1 MPACKPM
8 WPATALGAT
17 RALRQL
23 PGGAAL
29 PVLAMTAG
37 AMTED
42 RVACLAAGMNHII
55 TKPVDPADLYAALLR
70 WLPGPAPDTGIGTGT
85 GPAPAGAPA
94 DPSTGATRPLPS
106 SLLPF
111 LDSAPAAA
119 PLSALGPADPSS
131 PTGAAGLAV
140 DTWPDSWADTRAR
153 IDGLD
158 TAVGLHL
165 VGGRLAV
172 YQRVLRRFV
181 EHPGGDAGQLR
192 AAANDPAASADMA
205 RWCHTLKGV
214 AGALGAQPLA
224 AQAARLES
232 ALLGHDAQGAV
243 AIDVAARTAAT
254 LALAAALDTLLAA
267 IDAALA
273 DPAA

>member
-23 PGGAAL
+23 PGGVAL
-29 PVLAMTAG
+29 TVLATTAG

-55 TKPVDPADLYAALLR
+55 TKPVDPADLHAALLR
-70 WLPGPAPDTGIGTGT
+70 WLPGPAPDTGTGTGTGT
-85 GPAPAGAPA
+85 GPEPAGAPA
-94 DPSTGATRPLPS
+94 DPSTGATRPMPS
-106 SLLPF
+106 SLPPF
-111 LDSAPAAA
+111 LDSALAAA
-119 PLSALGPADPSS
+119 PLSAFCPVSPSS

-140 DTWPDSWADTRAR
+140 DSWSDTRAR